1 VTGEI
6 GDGEG
11 PEGLRSMPPRPSAS
25 GGLVGTVDDWFAITE
40 MLRHDGRYPDGRMLA
55 PMTVAAMLADQLPDA
70 VKAVSGFL
78 PGWFDSRGWGLGI
91 GLGTRRDGLEA
102 PGRYGWDG
110 GSGTTWFTDPGTDLT
125 AILLT
130 QRGQFPIMSPVY
142 LDFWASV
149 HQAVE

>member
-1 VTGEI
+1 
-6 GDGEG
+6 
-11 PEGLRSMPPRPSAS
+11 
-25 GGLVGTVDDWFAITE
+25 
-40 MLRHDGRYPDGRMLA
+40 MLA
-55 PMTVAAMLADQLPDA
+55 PMTVAAMLSDQLPEA
-70 VKAVSGFL
+70 VKARSGFL

-91 GLGTRRDGLEA
+91 GLGTRRDGMEA

-110 GSGTTWFTDPGTDLT
+110 GSGTSWYTDPAADLT

-130 QRGQFPIMSPVY
+130 QRGQFPLMSPVY